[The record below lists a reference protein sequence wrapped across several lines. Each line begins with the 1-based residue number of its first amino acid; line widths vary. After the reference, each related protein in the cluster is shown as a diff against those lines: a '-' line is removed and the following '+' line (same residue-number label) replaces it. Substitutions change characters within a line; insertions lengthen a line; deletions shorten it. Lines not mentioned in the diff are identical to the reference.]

1 MDNFIEWFNTFLN
14 EKNLLF
20 EVWEI
25 VYAEGN
31 THFIDSGVVVETI
44 LQATAP
50 AEQEKIKNILV
61 KIDFRNGGVNHFF
74 FHHLA
79 TGIVNQYQEA

>member
-1 MDNFIEWFNTFLN
+1 MGNFIDWFNTFLN
-14 EKNLLF
+14 EKNPPF
-20 EVWEI
+20 ESWEI
-25 VYAEGN
+25 VDDEGN
-31 THFIDSGVVVETI
+31 THIIDSGIVVETI

-61 KIDFRNGGVNHFF
+61 LIDFRNGDVNHF

-79 TGIVNQYQEA
+79 TGIVNQYEEA